1 MHHQLQEPT
10 LICGA
15 FRTPAGV
22 DDAEKGDG
30 EHMKRSR
37 KTQDEGK
44 GKQREKIS
52 QEKSKEQG
60 KGKNRQEEA
69 ESKQEKIRHAR

>member
-1 MHHQLQEPT
+1 MRQQLQEPT
-10 LICGA
+10 LTCGT

-22 DDAEKGDG
+22 DDTEKGDG
-30 EHMKRSR
+30 EYMKRSR

-60 KGKNRQEEA
+60 KGKNKQEEA